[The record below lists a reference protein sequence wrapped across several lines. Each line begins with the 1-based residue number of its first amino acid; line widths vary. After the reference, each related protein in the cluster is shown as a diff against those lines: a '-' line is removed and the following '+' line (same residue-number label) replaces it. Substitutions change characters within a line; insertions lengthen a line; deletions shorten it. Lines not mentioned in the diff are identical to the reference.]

1 MEIMPTASDPRIA
14 IPIKGRG
21 TSVRIAHRF
30 ERDVREAVD
39 DGWEAPAEDGTA
51 PPPATTVTEERVKSI
66 LARNISPDVPFDVS
80 INPYRGCEHGCI
92 YCYARPTHGYLNL
105 SPGLDFE
112 TRLVAKV
119 NAAEQLRIELAR
131 PGYRPSPINIGAI
144 TDAYQPVERRLR
156 LTRGVLEVLTACEHP
171 FTLVTK
177 SAGVERD
184 LDLIAPAAR
193 RGQALVFISI
203 TTLEGD
209 LARRLEPRAAAPAR
223 RLQAVRRL
231 AEAGVPVGV
240 NIAPIIPFVNEPEIE
255 RIVEAAAQAGAAS
268 IHYTVLRLPWEV
280 APLFRQWLQQ
290 HLPERAAR
298 VMARVQ
304 DLRGGKD
311 YDADFSTRMKGSGPW
326 AELIRQRVRKAAA
339 RHALTGER
347 VVLDTSRFRPPR
359 FDAAQRELFA

>member
-119 NAAEQLRIELAR
+119 NAAEQLRIELGPATGRAR
-131 PGYRPSPINIGAI
+131 STSAPLPTPTNPS
-144 TDAYQPVERRLR
+144 
-156 LTRGVLEVLTACEHP
+156 
-171 FTLVTK
+171 
-177 SAGVERD
+177 SAD
-184 LDLIAPAAR
+184 CA
-193 RGQALVFISI
+193 S
-203 TTLEGD
+203 
-209 LARRLEPRAAAPAR
+209 RAACWR
-223 RLQAVRRL
+223 C
-231 AEAGVPVGV
+231 
-240 NIAPIIPFVNEPEIE
+240 
-255 RIVEAAAQAGAAS
+255 
-268 IHYTVLRLPWEV
+268 
-280 APLFRQWLQQ
+280 
-290 HLPERAAR
+290 
-298 VMARVQ
+298 
-304 DLRGGKD
+304 
-311 YDADFSTRMKGSGPW
+311 
-326 AELIRQRVRKAAA
+326 
-339 RHALTGER
+339 
-347 VVLDTSRFRPPR
+347 
-359 FDAAQRELFA
+359 